1 MNRYDPDIHK
11 RRSIRL
17 KDYDYSQP
25 GAYFVT
31 ICAKS
36 RGSVFGGI
44 KDGIMHLTDAG
55 RTVKSIWNDLPNHYP
70 NISLDAFIIMPN
82 HVHGIIVISD
92 QKHGQA
98 RDLPL
103 RAISDDSD
111 VGASLV
117 GALNASSVP
126 TLCEIVG
133 AFKSKSTNEYIR
145 GIKQFGWPPF
155 QGKLW
160 QRNYY
165 DHIIR
170 DEKSLEQ
177 TREYVF
183 NNPLKWD
190 YDDENPDKK
199 REDSRS

>member
-1 MNRYDPDIHK
+1 MNHYDPNIHK

-55 RTVKSIWNDLPNHYP
+55 RTVKSIWNDLPNH
-70 NISLDAFIIMPN
+70 
-82 HVHGIIVISD
+82 VHGIIVISD

-103 RAISDDSD
+103 RAISDDLD

-145 GIKQFGWPPF
+145 GIKQFGWPSF